1 MGIPCMMFDCPTHCS
16 CSERSIDLK
25 TLKAMVPSR
34 CNLGEEVCRSSCHA
48 IGRRDG
54 ACVTPNSCQC
64 TTETFTVEEFA
75 KCSAESTCRIHCQ
88 AKGFATGDCN
98 GWKCDCIT
106 NRVPTV
112 APVSAFPF
120 DIRSNV

>member
-1 MGIPCMMFDCPTHCS
+1 MKQIAVLFAGLVLLSSGAEGGFRCSVGNFLSLLSSSLGDSACSAVCVTLGQTSGICS
-16 CSERSIDLK
+16 DDGTCNCSERSIDLK

-64 TTETFTVEEFA
+64 TTE
-75 KCSAESTCRIHCQ
+75 
-88 AKGFATGDCN
+88 
-98 GWKCDCIT
+98 
-106 NRVPTV
+106 
-112 APVSAFPF
+112 
-120 DIRSNV
+120 